1 MPDFY
6 SYEAVSAKVR
16 VMFGRRIMAED
27 YRNLLQKKS
36 VPDIA
41 SYLASHPA
49 YREVM
54 SGVNER
60 FIRRS
65 QLETL
70 LRRHLL
76 METLRIFK
84 QIEAKNRA
92 FFEVV
97 VAEREI
103 EQILRIIM
111 AVRIGK
117 TEGIIFN
124 VPQYMS
130 HISKVRFDRL
140 PTAKSMRD
148 IVEALRGTP
157 YAQVLEPFAADA
169 QIVPIAV
176 ERALMTYYY
185 SLFYD
190 SIEKTVG
197 GDTRKALLKFVDSQ
211 IDVINITRIMRLKK
225 HFDVP
230 AEKIPDYLLPFSG
243 GIKKEKLDAMIKSE
257 DIREVYDIIGSTRYR
272 SLFSR
277 HRIQNLDDY
286 YLALSYDIALHA
298 IRMQP
303 SILVPIAYLFIKEIE
318 VKNLI
323 RIIEGV
329 RYQVSPALIRKN
341 LVGVPEQD

>member
-6 SYEAVSAKVR
+6 GYEAVSAKVR
-16 VMFGRRIMAED
+16 AMFGRRIMTED
-27 YRNLLQKKS
+27 YRNLLHKKS

-49 YREVM
+49 YRSVI
-54 SGVNER
+54 SGINER

-76 METLRIFK
+76 MESLRIFK

-92 FFEVV
+92 FFQVV

-103 EQILRIIM
+103 EQLLKMIM
-111 AVRIGK
+111 AVRIGR
-117 TEGIIFN
+117 TEGIIFD

-140 PTAKSMRD
+140 PAAKSIRD
-148 IVEALRGTP
+148 IVDALRGTP
-157 YAQVLEPFAADA
+157 YAKALEPLAADA
-169 QIVPIAV
+169 WTSPAAV

-185 SLFYD
+185 NLFYD
-190 SIEKTVG
+190 SIEKTVT
-197 GDTRKALLKFVDSQ
+197 GDVRKALLKFVDSQ
-211 IDVINITRIMRLKK
+211 IDVINITRIIRLKK
-225 HFDVP
+225 YFDVP
-230 AEKIPDYLLPFSG
+230 AERIPDYLLPFRG
-243 GIKKEKLDAMIKSE
+243 GIKRERLDAIIKAG
-257 DIREVYDIIGSTRYR
+257 DVREAYDIIESTRYR

-277 HRIQNLDDY
+277 FRMQNLDDY
-286 YLALSYDIALHA
+286 YLLFIYNTALRAV
-298 IRMQP
+298 RMPP
-303 SILVPIAYLFIKEIE
+303 SVLVPIAYLFIKEIE
-318 VKNLI
+318 IKNLI

-329 RYQVSPALIRKN
+329 RYRVSPALIRKN
-341 LVGVPEQD
+341 LVGVPEQG